1 MGNIYRSARVYF
13 SWRAS
18 GRFVKYPCTQ
28 ALVIFPFIFVIADPQ
43 QPFLSAWKE
52 RLQALKNVPPVLR
65 IVWQSGPSIV
75 TLGLFFR
82 ALVSLIPVSTAWVTK
97 LIIDLINAIAHHT
110 ETLSSKL
117 WWLAA
122 AEFTLAILGGVLGR
136 VVDYYDAL
144 LADRYTR
151 HVSIEVMQH
160 ASQLDLQAYEN
171 PVFYDRLERARVQA
185 TDRLGMIQSIGRL
198 FQQVVTTVSLSA
210 AILWYSP
217 WLLLILV
224 VCLLPAFLGESHFA
238 FLSYAKNFRQTPAR
252 RQLDYLRQ
260 LGGSKE
266 AAKELKLFNLSDF
279 FTRRFVAIWNGILDE
294 NLALNRKRLIA
305 VSLLSILSTGGY
317 YGAYVWVIFKT
328 VTGALTLGTLTF
340 LTQAIMSAS
349 SNISQIFST
358 LSSIADQALFLTDL
372 LAFFEMKPTVAS
384 KPNALPAPRP
394 IRQGFEF
401 QNVSFQYPGT
411 ERMILNS
418 LNLRVEPGER
428 IALIGQN
435 GQGKTTI
442 VKLITRLYDPT
453 GGRILLD
460 GVDLRDYQIDDLC
473 SQTGVIFQDFMRYE
487 MTARENIAVGRIEFI
502 GDDRRIH
509 EAAEKSL
516 ADGVIEKLGEKYE
529 QMLGRRFEGGVDLS
543 GGEWQKLAL
552 ARAYLRDAQVLILDE
567 PTAALDARAEFEVFQ
582 RFNEL
587 TTGKMALFIS
597 HRFSTVRMAERIIVL
612 ENGNIS
618 EEGSHDQLMAHGGT
632 YADMFELQA
641 ASYR

>member
-1 MGNIYRSARVYF
+1 V
-13 SWRAS
+13 
-18 GRFVKYPCTQ
+18 TE
-28 ALVIFPFIFVIADPQ
+28 DPQ
-43 QPFLSAWKE
+43 QPFLGAWRE
-52 RLQALKNVPPVLR
+52 RLRALKNVPPVLR
-65 IVWQSGPSIV
+65 IVWESGPSIV
-75 TLGLFFR
+75 TLGIVFR
-82 ALVSLIPVSTAWVTK
+82 AAVSLIPVSTAWVTK
-97 LIIDLINAIAHHT
+97 LIIDMINRIVHHQA
-110 ETLSSKL
+110 TLTQQL

-122 AEFTLAILGGVLGR
+122 LEFSLAILGGVLGR
-136 VVDYYDAL
+136 VVDYYDSV

-160 ASQLDLQAYEN
+160 ASKLDLQAYEN

-198 FQQVVTTVSLSA
+198 FQQAVTTVSLSV

-224 VCLLPAFLGESHFA
+224 ACLLPAFLGESHFA

-252 RQLDYLRQ
+252 RELDYLRQ

-266 AAKELKLFNLSDF
+266 AAKELKLFHLSEF
-279 FTRRFVAIWNGILDE
+279 FTERFVTIWNKILDE
-294 NLALNRKRLIA
+294 NLALSRKRLIA
-305 VSLLSILSTGGY
+305 VSLLAVLSTGGY
-317 YGAYVWVIFKT
+317 YGAYLWVIFKT
-328 VTGALTLGTLTF
+328 VTGVFSIGTLTF

-372 LAFFEMKPTVAS
+372 IEFFAMKPTVAS
-384 KPNALPAPRP
+384 KANALPAPRP
-394 IRQGFEF
+394 IKQGFEF

-411 ERMILNS
+411 ERQILKA

-460 GVDLRDYQIDDLC
+460 GVDLREYQIEDLC

-487 MTARENIAVGRIEFI
+487 MTARENIAVGRIDYLA
-502 GDDRRIH
+502 DDQRIH
-509 EAAEKSL
+509 AAAEKSL
-516 ADGVIEKLGEKYE
+516 ADGVIEHLAGGYE

-587 TTGKMALFIS
+587 TTGKLALFIS

-612 ENGNIS
+612 ENGSIS
-618 EEGSHDQLMAHGGT
+618 EEGSHDQLMARGGT
-632 YADMFELQA
+632 YAGMFELQA